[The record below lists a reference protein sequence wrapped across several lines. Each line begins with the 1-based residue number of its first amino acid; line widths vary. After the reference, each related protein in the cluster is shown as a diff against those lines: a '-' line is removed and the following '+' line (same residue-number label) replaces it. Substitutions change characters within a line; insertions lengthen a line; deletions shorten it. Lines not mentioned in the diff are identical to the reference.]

1 MSRSTRWPMRLSA
14 VIACA
19 ALLAAAAASAD
30 PLPVPDYVRKYI
42 VEAKVAGPGRL
53 TWYGFHVYDAHLYV
67 PRGFDPNMPF
77 RQPFALE
84 LMYARKLDGRA
95 IADASRD
102 EIARMGLGTDEQ
114 RDRWHA
120 QMATLFPD
128 VDKGQ
133 KITGVNVPGVGA
145 RFYFDGRFRGAIDEP
160 EFARA
165 FFSIWLDERTR
176 APKLREVLFRQLE
189 TGR

>member
-1 MSRSTRWPMRLSA
+1 MLAS
-14 VIACA
+14 
-19 ALLAAAAASAD
+19 AAAGAET
-30 PLPVPDYVRKYI
+30 LPVPDHVRKYI
-42 VEAKVAGPGRL
+42 SEAKVAGPGRM

-67 PRGFDPNMPF
+67 PRGFDASAPL

-84 LMYARKLDGRA
+84 LTYARKLDGRA
-95 IADASRD
+95 IADTSRD
-102 EIARMGLGTDEQ
+102 EIARMGFGTEEL
-114 RDRWHA
+114 RERWHT
-120 QMATLFPD
+120 QMTAVFPD

-145 RFYFDGRFRGAIDEP
+145 RFYYDGRFRGAIADP

-165 FFSIWLDERTR
+165 FFSIWFDERTR
-176 APKLREVLFRQLE
+176 APRLRDVLFRQLE